1 MMREGRITIIMG
13 ALLLLALALISMPG
27 EVNALPKV
35 LEIEDDAFVSVSP
48 LDDGSCTLNV
58 SIRSPYTQGTRFLL
72 SAYLEGG
79 NFWTAD
85 LPDEIY
91 LSSLEQKDLKVT
103 VFAVHGEEAGKK
115 VTLTVTAETEDGEHS
130 FSDSAMIEVLLYVW
144 ASLEPVQEYLV
155 DMDLQGEFQITLSNE
170 GNTGVPSL
178 ISMDHHGIEDLFGD
192 HDPVLVPAD
201 QGTTIT
207 LSYDMPADVDRIDT
221 VITPKIGGQP
231 LGEELDVILIRELER
246 VHILFQFRPILL
258 ISSTPLDDSVT
269 LRCIGGPVKDI
280 TFTIQ
285 EGPNGS
291 YLKETE
297 ELNLASLDR
306 SAVKIEPAG
315 FSGKGVFTI
324 RAEGTYEGET
334 IVSNP
339 WIIHAVGSTE
349 TTRSISPVRV
359 ATGGAAA
366 ATGLLVGTAAYLY
379 AGSEVWRY
387 KFLAIGFVPLYAA
400 VRKEKVL
407 DHFFRGRLY
416 EYIKEHPGTTYSGL
430 KKHFEVNNGVLTY
443 HLHRLEKEE
452 LLSFKNVGKFKLFYA
467 DGVRMSGGELILSQ
481 LDRTIL
487 EMIHGTPGIA
497 STEVIGAL
505 KDIRAKRTLSRHL
518 KDLQRKGLLE
528 AQVDQGVRK
537 LYLAMEWSELMA
549 ATV

>member
-1 MMREGRITIIMG
+1 MCCTPIKSTCWGYNTAR
-13 ALLLLALALISMPG
+13 ALALKGARVIMACRNLEKG
-27 EVNALPKV
+27 EAARQKV
-35 LEIEDDAFVSVSP
+35 LACNP
-48 LDDGSCTLNV
+48 
-58 SIRSPYTQGTRFLL
+58 
-72 SAYLEGG
+72 
-79 NFWTAD
+79 
-85 LPDEIY
+85 
-91 LSSLEQKDLKVT
+91 
-103 VFAVHGEEAGKK
+103 EA
-115 VTLTVTAETEDGEHS
+115 
-130 FSDSAMIEVLLYVW
+130 
-144 ASLEPVQEYLV
+144 EPELW
-155 DMDLQGEFQITLSNE
+155 
-170 GNTGVPSL
+170 
-178 ISMDHHGIEDLFGD
+178 
-192 HDPVLVPAD
+192 
-201 QGTTIT
+201 
-207 LSYDMPADVDRIDT
+207 
-221 VITPKIGGQP
+221 
-231 LGEELDVILIRELER
+231 ELDL
-246 VHILFQFRPILL
+246 
-258 ISSTPLDDSVT
+258 S
-269 LRCIGGPVKDI
+269 
-280 TFTIQ
+280 
-285 EGPNGS
+285 
-291 YLKETE
+291 
-297 ELNLASLDR
+297 SLDR
-306 SAVKIEPAG
+306 SAVMIEPAG
-315 FSGKGVFTI
+315 FSGEAVFTI
-324 RAEGTYEGET
+324 RAQGTYEGET

-339 WIIHAVGSTE
+339 WIIHARGTTESAST
-349 TTRSISPVRV
+349 ISPVRV

-452 LLSFKNVGKFKLFYA
+452 LLSFKNVGKYKLFYA
-467 DGVRMSGGELILSQ
+467 DGIRMSGGELILSQ

-497 STEVIGAL
+497 STEVIRAL

>member
-1 MMREGRITIIMG
+1 MG
-13 ALLLLALALISMPG
+13 ALLLLALALISMPV
-27 EVNALPKV
+27 EVDALPKV

-72 SAYLEGG
+72 SASLEGG
-79 NFWTAD
+79 NFWSAD

-91 LSSLEQKDLKVT
+91 LSSLEQRDLKVT

-115 VTLTVTAETEDGEHS
+115 VTLTVTAETEDGDHS
-130 FSDSAMIEVLLYVW
+130 FSDSATIEVLPYVW
-144 ASLEPVQEYLV
+144 ASLEPVEEYLV
-155 DMDLQGEFQITLSNE
+155 DMELEGEFLLTLSNE
-170 GNTGVPSL
+170 GNTDLPSL
-178 ISMDHHGIEDLFGD
+178 ISIDLEEIGDYFGD
-192 HDPVLVPAD
+192 QDPVLVPAD

-207 LSYDMPADVDRIDT
+207 ISYKMPADMDWINAR
-221 VITPKIGGQP
+221 ITPKIGGQP
-231 LGEELDVILIRELER
+231 IGEELDVILIRELER
-246 VHILFQFRPILL
+246 VQILFQFRPILL
-258 ISSTPLDDSVT
+258 LSSTPLDDSVT
-269 LRCIGGPVKDI
+269 LRCIGGPVEDI

-291 YLKETE
+291 YLKDME

-315 FSGKGVFTI
+315 FSGKAVFTI

-349 TTRSISPVRV
+349 STRSITPVRV

-467 DGVRMSGGELILSQ
+467 DGVQMSGGELILSQ

>member
-1 MMREGRITIIMG
+1 MG
-13 ALLLLALALISMPG
+13 SLLLLALALISMPG
-27 EVNALPKV
+27 EVDALPKV
-35 LEIEDDAFVSVSP
+35 LEIEDDAYISVSP
-48 LDDGSCTLNV
+48 LDDASCTLNI
-58 SIRSPYTQGTRFLL
+58 SIRSPYTKGTRFLL
-72 SAYLEGG
+72 TADLEGG
-79 NFWTAD
+79 HFWTAD

-91 LSSLEQKDLKVT
+91 LSSLEQKGLEVT
-103 VFAVHGEEAGKK
+103 VFAVHGEEAGKE

-130 FSDSAMIEVLLYVW
+130 FSDSATIEVLPYLW
-144 ASLEPVQEYLV
+144 ASLEPVKEHLV
-155 DMDLQGEFQITLSNE
+155 DMELEGVFQLTLSNE
-170 GNTGVPSL
+170 GNTDIPSL
-178 ISMDHHGIEDLFGD
+178 ISIDHEEIGGLFGD
-192 HDPVLVPAD
+192 QDPVLVPAD

-207 LSYDMPADVDRIDT
+207 VSYDMPADVDRIDAR
-221 VITPKIGGQP
+221 ITPKIGGQP
-231 LGEELDVILIRELER
+231 LGEELDIILIRELER
-246 VHILFQFRPILL
+246 VHILFQLRPILIL
-258 ISSTPLDDSVT
+258 SSTPLDDSVT
-269 LRCIGGPVKDI
+269 LRCIGGTVEDI

-297 ELNLASLDR
+297 ELDLSSLDR
-306 SAVKIEPAG
+306 SAIMIEPAG
-315 FSGKGVFTI
+315 FSGEGVFTI
-324 RAEGTYEGET
+324 RAQGTYEGET

-339 WIIHAVGSTE
+339 WIIRARGSTE
-349 TTRSISPVRV
+349 SAGTISPVRV

-452 LLSFKNVGKFKLFYA
+452 LLSFKNVGKYKLFYA
-467 DGVRMSGGELILSQ
+467 DGIRMSGGELILSQ

-497 STEVIGAL
+497 STEVIRAL

-537 LYLAMEWSELMA
+537 LYLAMDWSELMA